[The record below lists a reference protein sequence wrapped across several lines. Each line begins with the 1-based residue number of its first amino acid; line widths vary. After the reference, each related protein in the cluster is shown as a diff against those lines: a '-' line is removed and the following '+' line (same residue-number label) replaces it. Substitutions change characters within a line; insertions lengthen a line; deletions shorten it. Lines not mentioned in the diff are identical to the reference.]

1 MDKLISSIVKS
12 CFLYLCDIRRIC
24 PFISK
29 TAAIALANAFV
40 HSHLDFCNSLFYG
53 LPKYTINQSINKF
66 IEGNTPHK
74 RKNNKQKLIFSGT
87 QATEVIFP
95 ITK

>member
-1 MDKLISSIVKS
+1 MLLRSS
-12 CFLYLCDIRRIC
+12 DR
-24 PFISK
+24 
-29 TAAIALANAFV
+29 
-40 HSHLDFCNSLFYG
+40 DSLFFSHDIFSC
-53 LPKYTINQSINKF
+53 LPVSDSKVASDVFNFNHANFPTMKADSINQSINKF
-66 IEGNTPHK
+66 IAGNTPHK